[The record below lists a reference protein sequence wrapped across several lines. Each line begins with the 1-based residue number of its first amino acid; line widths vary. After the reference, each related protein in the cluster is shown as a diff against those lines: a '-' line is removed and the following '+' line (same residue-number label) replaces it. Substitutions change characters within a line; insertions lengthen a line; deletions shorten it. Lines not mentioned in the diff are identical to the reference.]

1 MYLNPGLLIVLN
13 VFVSCAVLFLYE
25 SNFVPA
31 HLTAAA
37 ARNLVKHNNRR
48 LYFINA
54 VTLWMKGMPMVLN
67 KRDQPIFEGSTSVN
81 LSVSLFLSNQVYGGS
96 NFLLKIA
103 IVVQRK
109 AYRDK
114 EDNRWIVG
122 GEDSLI
128 LFLNRTFWMT
138 SDDPNLPPLIAVK
151 AMLMHVLVKS
161 VARSTVTT
169 PYWSLLGMSSPAF
182 QHVTRISWRVSP
194 LPLS

>member
-37 ARNLVKHNNRR
+37 ARNLVKHKNHR
-48 LYFINA
+48 LYFLNG
-54 VTLWMKGMPMVLN
+54 VTIWMKGMPTVLN
-67 KRDQPIFEGSTSVN
+67 KRDRPLFEGSTAVH
-81 LSVSLFLSNQVYGGS
+81 LSISLFRRNQVYGGS

-114 EDNRWIVG
+114 EDNR
-122 GEDSLI
+122 
-128 LFLNRTFWMT
+128 
-138 SDDPNLPPLIAVK
+138 
-151 AMLMHVLVKS
+151 
-161 VARSTVTT
+161 
-169 PYWSLLGMSSPAF
+169 
-182 QHVTRISWRVSP
+182 
-194 LPLS
+194 